1 MSKQYDQY
9 LIQHK
14 ANVAKGFEWI
24 KANLPQYIPTA
35 KVDAHMNPLGND
47 LDWQMEI
54 NHDYSKNR
62 PEEYDAYDAY
72 FYGGNQS
79 FFVTKAFNKA

>member
-9 LIQHK
+9 LVQHK

-24 KANLPQYIPTA
+24 KANLPQYILTA

-72 FYGGNQS
+72 
-79 FFVTKAFNKA
+79 